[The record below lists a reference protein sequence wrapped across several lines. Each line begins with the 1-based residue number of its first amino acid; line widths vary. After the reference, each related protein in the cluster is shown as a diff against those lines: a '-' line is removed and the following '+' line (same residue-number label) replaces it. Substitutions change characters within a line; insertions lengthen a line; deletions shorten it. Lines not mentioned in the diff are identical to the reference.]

1 MSSVDWVTTN
11 DKSPLL
17 ALIKEP
23 SPSENPIN
31 HFKNFSEGKGFL
43 G

>member
-1 MSSVDWVTTN
+1 VTTN

-17 ALIKEP
+17 ATIKEP

-31 HFKNFSEGKGFL
+31 HSKKALSGCFRSG
-43 G
+43 